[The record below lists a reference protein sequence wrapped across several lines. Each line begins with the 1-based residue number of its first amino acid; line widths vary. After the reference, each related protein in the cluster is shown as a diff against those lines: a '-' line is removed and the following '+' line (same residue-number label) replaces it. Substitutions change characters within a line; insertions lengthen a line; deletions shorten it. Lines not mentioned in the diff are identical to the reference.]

1 MVMVAA
7 MAEHKY
13 EAHCACGASW
23 WLYGPADP
31 EPDDIECLACGATVV
46 DLRDLGEHHS
56 AGRDVAP
63 LVRG

>member
-1 MVMVAA
+1 MLTVDA

-13 EAHCACGASW
+13 EAHCECGASW
-23 WLYGPADP
+23 WLFAPADP
-31 EPDDIECLACGATVV
+31 EPDEIECLACGATVV